1 MNRLILGLGT
11 NLGDKNSNLE
21 EAIKQIESEIG
32 RLKKKSSVYETQ
44 AWGVE
49 NQDNYYNMAVEIE
62 TRFWPFK
69 VLKMILAIEEK
80 MGRIR
85 SQKWESRIIDID
97 ILFFNEISISSENL
111 TIPHPYIQ
119 KRRFVLEPV
128 CEITPDYLHPKF
140 RETVAKL
147 LQDCTDESWIERI
160 TS

>member
-62 TRFWPFK
+62 TNLWPFK
-69 VLKMILAIEEK
+69 ILELILAIEK
-80 MGRIR
+80 NMGRVR

-97 ILFFNEISISSENL
+97 ILFFNAVSISSENL

-119 KRRFVLEPV
+119 KRRFVLEPL
-128 CEITPDYLHPKF
+128 CEISPDYFHPKF
-140 RETVAKL
+140 RKSVAKL
-147 LQDCTDESWIERI
+147 LEECPDKSWIERI
-160 TS
+160 VN